1 MKKVLC
7 FLFSILMVFS
17 LVACNEGNKPSD
29 NSNNNVNSNV
39 NNKDPNSNNIW
50 GNENFDDIP
59 DSNGTTSTPVQIDTT
74 LKKGEVKPLGD
85 VFELPNIKQSA
96 GAPVISEISKHAYPG
111 DSIIVAGEGFKKTG
125 VKFYVYSQSE
135 KDNGKSIEA
144 KFTLVDDNYASVLI
158 DEDLE
163 YGIYGVYAKDAS
175 GTSAIKTV
183 NKPSIW
189 NIGVYKLTSGQSLT
203 VLGENLTTDNG
214 KNTTAYLVSE
224 DGKEYAQVSVA
235 FADAGKVEIIIP
247 DTLKKGQKYKVLI
260 HNGHGGKEGFAESES
275 LMEYLDKPAVEFGG
289 KILNIVDYGA
299 DPKALGNDDSVALKK
314 LISELNDGDT
324 IYFPPGSYLLSSK
337 VTISKSVRI
346 LGAGA
351 DKTKIF
357 AGYNISGGALEIRKG
372 PCEITGICFEQ
383 KRTTGKLKGYFV
395 DYKSPQN
402 ETGVYGLYF
411 HANAVIQSVTAKSRS
426 SNFPV
431 NVNDS
436 YGIIVEDNYFNA
448 TGMLQVYGAKK
459 VYLRNNTAIMNIY
472 CGLYYQFANALFT
485 NVEFLDVS
493 NNIVTGGGAPEEC
506 SGELVTDSLAAGRV
520 FACQGWAHN
529 TYISHNKIRRAGIST
544 FGAGE
549 IIMYENIEYRLDG
562 DVKSSTSTVTTLDPL
577 DKNEVKAGNVI
588 TIISGKGRG
597 QYRKVKLVAGNNI
610 EVDKAWDIIPD
621 ETSHVLVNHGFLN
634 AFVCYNDIDGHTNWQ
649 EVPSSTMG
657 LQAYGNIHNM
667 FYSFNVVKNTS
678 FGIEITPFYYNNIT
692 AGQESN
698 ARCVIAW
705 SYFDR
710 NRLENVGRGISMT
723 ITTSGNDKNAPVLGE
738 IAFGN
743 SIRKNT
749 IKDVLDFATSD
760 KKGSGGAGIRMG
772 PTTSNWTGNWCVAN
786 LFEAND
792 LSNCVAGDIVFNEN
806 QANNVFRNNTNGG
819 KKAGMKIPS
828 QKLGPIETKY

>member
-1 MKKVLC
+1 MKRILCLFFAVFMMLC
-7 FLFSILMVFS
+7 FVSCDQTKQLLKNNIGTT
-17 LVACNEGNKPSD
+17 NTGNNIGN
-29 NSNNNVNSNV
+29 NSYKINLSVSGSCTTASNV
-39 NNKDPNSNNIW
+39 DTSVK
-50 GNENFDDIP
+50 
-59 DSNGTTSTPVQIDTT
+59 NGTPQPV
-74 LKKGEVKPLGD
+74 GD
-85 VFELPNIKQSA
+85 IFELPDIKQEQN
-96 GAPVISEISKHAYPG
+96 APIISEISKHAYPG
-111 DSIIVAGEGFKKTG
+111 DSIMVSGEGFEKAG
-125 VKFYVYSQSE
+125 VKFYVYSQSG
-135 KDNGKSIEA
+135 KYNGKSAEA

-163 YGIYGVYAKDAS
+163 YGVYGVYAKNAS
-175 GTSAIKTV
+175 GTSDIKTV

-224 DGKEYAQVSVA
+224 DGMEYAQVSVA

-247 DTLKKGQKYKVLI
+247 DTLTNGKKYKVLI

-275 LMEYLDKPAVEFGG
+275 LVEYLDKPAVNFSGN
-289 KILNIVDYGA
+289 ILNVVDYGA
-299 DPKALGNDDSVALKK
+299 DPKALSNDDSVALSNLVKDLK
-314 LISELNDGDT
+314 DGDT

-372 PCEITGICFEQ
+372 PCEIAGICFEQ

-395 DYKSPQN
+395 DYRYSNN

-411 HANAVIQSVTAKSRS
+411 HANAVIQSVTSKSRS
-426 SNFPV
+426 SNFPIYV
-431 NVNDS
+431 NNA
-436 YGIIVEDNYFNA
+436 YGVFVEDNYFNA
-448 TGMLQVYGAKK
+448 TGMMQVDNGRKI
-459 VYLRNNTAIMNIY
+459 YLRNNTAIMNIY

-493 NNIVTGGGAPEEC
+493 NNSVTGGGAPKEG
-506 SGELVTDSLAAGRV
+506 SGKLVTDSLTAGRV

-549 IIMYENIEYRLDG
+549 IIMYENIGYRLDG
-562 DVKSSTSTVTTLDPL
+562 NVKSSTATVTTLIPS
-577 DKNEVKAGNVI
+577 DKNEITVRNVI
-588 TIISGKGRG
+588 TIISGKGKG
-597 QYRKVKLVAGNNI
+597 QYRKVKAVNGETI
-610 EVDKAWDIIPD
+610 EVDRPWDIIPD

-667 FYSFNVVKNTS
+667 FYSFNVIKNTS
-678 FGIEITPFYYNNIT
+678 FGIEITPFYYNNVT

-710 NRLENVGRGISMT
+710 NRLENVGRGIAMT
-723 ITTSGNDKNAPVLGE
+723 ISTSGNDKNAPVVGE

-743 SIRKNT
+743 LIRKNT
-749 IKDVLDFATSD
+749 VKDVLDFATDD

-772 PTTSNWTGNWCVAN
+772 PSTSNWTGNWCVSN
-786 LFEAND
+786 LIESND

-819 KKAGMKIPS
+819 KKADMKITA
-828 QKLGPIETKY
+828 QNLGPIETEY